1 MPAWGIDD
9 TRPADRHE
17 SNAAGSGAGSVDS
30 LRPMTGFERYDGA
43 ALVIGASGAMG
54 YAISRLLLDQGS
66 RVAMTYR
73 RQSQRVDELC
83 SEPGTAAHQLDLND
97 PAACSVVI
105 DAVVEQFSALH
116 TLVYAAGPHVPM
128 KYVATIEPDVFRQ
141 QMLDDAVG
149 CFNVVRPALRHLRTA
164 KGSVVAVTTV
174 ATVRFPARDALSS
187 APKGAV
193 EALMRAVAFEEG
205 RFGVRANCVGPG
217 IMADGMTERLLADG
231 DFTEEAMAA
240 TRATIPLRRLGLTTD
255 VAEAVCFLAS
265 DKATYISGQKL
276 DVDGGYAL

>member
-1 MPAWGIDD
+1 
-9 TRPADRHE
+9 
-17 SNAAGSGAGSVDS
+17 
-30 LRPMTGFERYDGA
+30 MTGFEQYEGT

-54 YAISRLLLDQGS
+54 YAISRLLLDRGS

-73 RQSQRVDELC
+73 RQSQRVEELC
-83 SEPGTAAHQLDLND
+83 AEPETASHQLDLND
-97 PAACSVVI
+97 AAGCKRVVE
-105 DAVVEQFSALH
+105 AVVDQFSAMH

-149 CFNVVRPALRHLRTA
+149 CFNVVQPALPHLRDT

-174 ATVRFPARDALSS
+174 ATVRFPARDSLSS

-193 EALMRAVAFEEG
+193 EALMRAVALEEG
-205 RFGVRANCVGPG
+205 RFGVRANSVGPG
-217 IMADGMTERLLADG
+217 IMGDGMTERLVADG
-231 DFTEEAMAA
+231 DFTEDVMAA
-240 TRATIPLRRLGLTTD
+240 TRAMIPLRRLGSTAD

-265 DKATYISGQKL
+265 DKATYITGQKL
-276 DVDGGYAL
+276 DVDGGYST

>member
-1 MPAWGIDD
+1 
-9 TRPADRHE
+9 
-17 SNAAGSGAGSVDS
+17 
-30 LRPMTGFERYDGA
+30 MTGFDDYDGA
-43 ALVIGASGAMG
+43 ALVIGASGGMG
-54 YAISRLLLDQGS
+54 HAISRMLLDRGC

-73 RQSQRVDELC
+73 RRSERVNELC
-83 SEPGTAAHQLDLND
+83 AEPGTAAHQLDLND
-97 PAACSVVI
+97 APACKRVVE
-105 DAVVEQFSALH
+105 AVVDEFAALH

-128 KYVATIEPDVFRQ
+128 KYVATIEPVVFRQ

-149 CFNVVRPALRHLRTA
+149 CFNVVQPALLHLRAT

-174 ATVRFPARDALSS
+174 ATVRFPARDSLSS

-193 EALMRAVAFEEG
+193 EALVRAVAFEEG

-217 IMADGMTERLLADG
+217 IMGDGMTERLVAEG
-231 DFTEEAMAA
+231 DFTEEVMAA
-240 TRATIPLRRLGLTTD
+240 TRAMIPLRRLGSTAD

-276 DVDGGYAL
+276 DVDGGYAI

>member
-1 MPAWGIDD
+1 
-9 TRPADRHE
+9 
-17 SNAAGSGAGSVDS
+17 
-30 LRPMTGFERYDGA
+30 MTDFEGYDGT
-43 ALVIGASGAMG
+43 ALVVGASGGMG
-54 YAISRLLLDQGS
+54 HAISRLLLERGC

-83 SEPGTAAHQLDLND
+83 AQPGTASYLLDLND
-97 PAACSVVI
+97 AGECKRVV
-105 DAVVEQFSALH
+105 DSVVEQFSALH

-128 KYVATIEPDVFRQ
+128 KYVATIEPEVFRQ

-149 CFNVVRPALRHLRTA
+149 CFNVVRPALPHLRAA

-174 ATVRFPARDALSS
+174 ATARFPARDSLSS

-205 RFGVRANCVGPG
+205 RFGVRANSVGPG
-217 IMADGMTERLLADG
+217 IMGDGMTERLVADG
-231 DFTEEAMAA
+231 DVTDEVMAA
-240 TRATIPLRRLGLTTD
+240 TRASIPLRRLGSTTD

-265 DKATYISGQKL
+265 VKATYISGQKL
-276 DVDGGYAL
+276 DVDGGYTI